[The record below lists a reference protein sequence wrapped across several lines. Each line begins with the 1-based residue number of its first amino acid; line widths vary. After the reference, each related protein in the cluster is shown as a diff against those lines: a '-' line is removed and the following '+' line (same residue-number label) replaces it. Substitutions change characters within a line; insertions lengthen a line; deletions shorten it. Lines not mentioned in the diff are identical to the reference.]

1 MSTRNPGTN
10 LCVLTGALAR
20 SPELR
25 TLPSGGVVAGLEVR
39 VAGPEGPA
47 EIVPVALADP
57 PPAVVSLPPG
67 TDVLVLGRV
76 RRRFFRVGGAT
87 QSRTEVVAAEIVP
100 SRQRARARRVVAAA
114 VAELEAR

>member
-1 MSTRNPGTN
+1 MSTSHPGTN

-20 SPELR
+20 PPELR
-25 TLPSGGVVAGLEVR
+25 TLPSGAVVASLEVR
-39 VAGPEGPA
+39 VAAPEGPV
-47 EIVPVALADP
+47 EVVPVALVDP
-57 PPAVVSLPPG
+57 SPAVVALAPG

-76 RRRFFRVGGAT
+76 RRRFFRVGGTT

-114 VAELEAR
+114 VAQLEAR